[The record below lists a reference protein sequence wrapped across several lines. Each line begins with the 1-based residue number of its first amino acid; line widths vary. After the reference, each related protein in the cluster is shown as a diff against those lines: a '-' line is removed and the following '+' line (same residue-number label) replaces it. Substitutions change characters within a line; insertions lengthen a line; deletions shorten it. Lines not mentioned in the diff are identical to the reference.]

1 MRPVVFKYGKKKPQG
16 ATRNLPKSAT
26 PAVVQPRAKGLLPGW
41 LLVGFGVTVGLFFAF
56 VLYLWQ
62 PWKPVKKAAPAVVA
76 ETPDTPVKEAG
87 EPRFDFYTLLP
98 SQKVTTP
105 ESATATTPPPAT
117 PPAVT
122 KTDSSKPVSPIS
134 GPDDLAARKAEKTGK
149 TVTGDESKTARDTSK
164 AKDKE
169 SQKTDSQKAR
179 DKAAQDKLDKAKADK
194 VKADKALKDKQ
205 KAEDDKAKA
214 LAALAAAEKAKT
226 AASKDTV
233 RYTLQAGS
241 FKSNAEADRR
251 RAAIMMSGLPV
262 RVQKVTVKPGQDWY
276 RVVVGPFTGKDK
288 AVDARQNLQA
298 DGVDS
303 LMVKVDKK

>member
-1 MRPVVFKYGKKKPQG
+1 MFKYGKKKPQG
-16 ATRNLPKSAT
+16 ATRNLPKSAA
-26 PAVVQPRAKGLLPGW
+26 PAAAPSRIKSFLPGW
-41 LLVGFGVTVGLFFAF
+41 LLVGFGIAVGMFFAF

-62 PWKPVKKAAPAVVA
+62 PWKPVKKVATPVVA
-76 ETPDTPVKEAG
+76 ETPDTPAKETG

-105 ESATATTPPPAT
+105 ESAVSTTTAT
-117 PPAVT
+117 PPASSTVT
-122 KTDSSKPVSPIS
+122 KTDSSKPVEAIS
-134 GPDDLAARKAEKTGK
+134 GPAALAQRTDAAKASDKKDDGK
-149 TVTGDESKTARDTSK
+149 TDKAAAKQKELDAQK
-164 AKDKE
+164 AKDK
-169 SQKTDSQKAR
+169 
-179 DKAAQDKLDKAKADK
+179 AAKDKLDKTKVALDK
-194 VKADKALKDKQ
+194 EKALKDKQ
-205 KAEDDKAKA
+205 KAENKQKADDKAK
-214 LAALAAAEKAKT
+214 AALAAAEKAK
-226 AASKDTV
+226 ANASKDNV

-288 AVDARQNLQA
+288 AADARQNLQA
-298 DGVDS
+298 EGVDS